1 MGTADLRTGHR
12 GAQRL
17 VAAVLPFLVA
27 AGLAALGD
35 SLTSATS
42 VLVLVLVVV
51 GVGAAG
57 DRVAGVLAAVSS
69 GLWFDFFLTEPTGR
83 FAINDP
89 DDVEVVLLL
98 VAVGVAVTEV
108 ALWGLR
114 QQARAARR
122 AGFLDGVLESADLAA
137 GADVVPGDARLRV
150 AALIT
155 TVLDLDRCRFVPEPS
170 PPRGVALLRR
180 DGTVERDAGLL
191 DVERDGL
198 PTDVEIA
205 LPVPGPEGSVGHFR
219 LTAASRVL
227 RPGLEQRRVAV
238 LLADQCAGLPDPRLD
253 AAGPDSSGPPREQPA
268 GGHDAVTSVTDRA
281 ATPRSLS

>member
-1 MGTADLRTGHR
+1 MGTTDLRTAHR

-17 VAAVLPFLVA
+17 VAVVLPLLVA

-35 SLTSATS
+35 SLTTATS

-98 VAVGVAVTEV
+98 VAVGVAVTEI

-122 AGFLDGVLESADLAA
+122 AGFLDGVIESADLAA
-137 GADVVPGDARLRV
+137 GADVSPGDARRRV
-150 AALIT
+150 ADRIT
-155 TVLDLDRCRFVPEPS
+155 AVLDLDRCRFEPGPAPS
-170 PPRGVALLRR
+170 RGVALLQR
-180 DGTVERDAGLL
+180 DGAVEREGVLL
-191 DVERDGL
+191 AVERDGL

-205 LPVPGPEGSVGHFR
+205 LPVPGPEGSSGHFL

-238 LLADQCAGLPDPRLD
+238 LLAGKCAALPDPRIGP
-253 AAGPDSSGPPREQPA
+253 AAPDSSGPPGAP
-268 GGHDAVTSVTDRA
+268 SVR
-281 ATPRSLS
+281 